1 MTKFKKI
8 VSGTLAGC
16 LMASA
21 LMMSAGAAN
30 VQTTVISKAGVQA
43 AAQTYSNT
51 VALNSGMAS
60 QIVALPVYSG
70 FSVCDLKV
78 NNKAQGHVTVS
89 IHEGS
94 PTGALAC
101 SAFRVEAGESKSFAG
116 VALTEGANYVDIH
129 TDGTCNL
136 SGSLTYAFATAPAA
150 QQTRTAVK
158 INPQSADIYA
168 EGIPAAFPSE
178 DGKTVYT
185 ALSYNGSTYMPLRT
199 VGRWMG
205 KNISWD
211 SASRTVF
218 LSGTTEKSYPC
229 ADDDA
234 YHKEGVK
241 YVGATGTATLDKGV
255 KVLVDGKQQTFKNQ
269 KGQTIYPLFYR
280 NSIYL
285 PLRNIGE
292 LTGMDV
298 TWYSAKAENDV
309 NAIFLRMPLS
319 DSKRAEMET
328 YATNLMKQLLDMR
341 TDTQKFK
348 NCDSAVK
355 NGSYTDYVI
364 TGKAAAMAALDSI
377 KRKAQTI
384 RSGMAEQANPI
395 RYYNSSLMNELDF
408 LINNADTVMD
418 RVKNGRVV
426 VGSSNPD
433 TSVVDQTAVMFS
445 ADDTM
450 LDCERMVRMLRQ
462 NMDRLF

>member
-1 MTKFKKI
+1 MNGFKKI

-30 VQTTVISKAGVQA
+30 VQTYIPSGTVQA
-43 AAQTYSNT
+43 AAQNT
-51 VALNSGMAS
+51 A
-60 QIVALPVYSG
+60 
-70 FSVCDLKV
+70 
-78 NNKAQGHVTVS
+78 
-89 IHEGS
+89 
-94 PTGALAC
+94 
-101 SAFRVEAGESKSFAG
+101 
-116 VALTEGANYVDIH
+116 
-129 TDGTCNL
+129 
-136 SGSLTYAFATAPAA
+136 
-150 QQTRTAVK
+150 QTRTAVK

-168 EGIPAAFPSE
+168 EGIPATFPSE

-234 YHKEGVK
+234 YHQEGVK

-269 KGQTIYPLFYR
+269 KGETIYPLFYR

-364 TGKAAAMAALDSI
+364 TDKAAAMAALDSI
-377 KRKAQTI
+377 KRKAQII
-384 RSGMAEQANPI
+384 RSGMTEQANPI

-433 TSVVDQTAVMFS
+433 TSVVDQTAVMFG

>member
-1 MTKFKKI
+1 M
-8 VSGTLAGC
+8 
-16 LMASA
+16 
-21 LMMSAGAAN
+21 
-30 VQTTVISKAGVQA
+30 
-43 AAQTYSNT
+43 
-51 VALNSGMAS
+51 
-60 QIVALPVYSG
+60 
-70 FSVCDLKV
+70 
-78 NNKAQGHVTVS
+78 
-89 IHEGS
+89 
-94 PTGALAC
+94 
-101 SAFRVEAGESKSFAG
+101 
-116 VALTEGANYVDIH
+116 
-129 TDGTCNL
+129 
-136 SGSLTYAFATAPAA
+136 
-150 QQTRTAVK
+150 
-158 INPQSADIYA
+158 
-168 EGIPAAFPSE
+168 
-178 DGKTVYT
+178 
-185 ALSYNGSTYMPLRT
+185 
-199 VGRWMG
+199 
-205 KNISWD
+205 
-211 SASRTVF
+211 
-218 LSGTTEKSYPC
+218 
-229 ADDDA
+229 
-234 YHKEGVK
+234 K

-269 KGQTIYPLFYR
+269 KGETIYPLFYR

-341 TDTQKFK
+341 TDTQKFED
-348 NCDSAVK
+348 CESAVK

-364 TGKAAAMAALDSI
+364 TDKAAAMAALDSI

-384 RSGMAEQANPI
+384 RSGMTEQANPI

-433 TSVVDQTAVMFS
+433 TSVVDQTAVMFG

>member
-8 VSGTLAGC
+8 ASGTLAGC

-30 VQTTVISKAGVQA
+30 VQTYIPSGTVQA
-43 AAQTYSNT
+43 AAQNT
-51 VALNSGMAS
+51 A
-60 QIVALPVYSG
+60 
-70 FSVCDLKV
+70 
-78 NNKAQGHVTVS
+78 
-89 IHEGS
+89 
-94 PTGALAC
+94 
-101 SAFRVEAGESKSFAG
+101 
-116 VALTEGANYVDIH
+116 
-129 TDGTCNL
+129 
-136 SGSLTYAFATAPAA
+136 
-150 QQTRTAVK
+150 QTRTAVK

-168 EGIPAAFPSE
+168 EGIPATFPSE

-234 YHKEGVK
+234 YHQEGVK

-269 KGQTIYPLFYR
+269 KGETIYPLFYR

-341 TDTQKFK
+341 TD
-348 NCDSAVK
+348 NCCIYGGEK
-355 NGSYTDYVI
+355 IG
-364 TGKAAAMAALDSI
+364 
-377 KRKAQTI
+377 
-384 RSGMAEQANPI
+384 
-395 RYYNSSLMNELDF
+395 
-408 LINNADTVMD
+408 
-418 RVKNGRVV
+418 
-426 VGSSNPD
+426 
-433 TSVVDQTAVMFS
+433 
-445 ADDTM
+445 
-450 LDCERMVRMLRQ
+450 
-462 NMDRLF
+462 

>member
-1 MTKFKKI
+1 MMNKFQKMM
-8 VSGTLAGC
+8 SGTLAGC

-30 VQTTVISKAGVQA
+30 VQTYIPSGTVQA
-43 AAQTYSNT
+43 ATQTT
-51 VALNSGMAS
+51 T
-60 QIVALPVYSG
+60 QP
-70 FSVCDLKV
+70 
-78 NNKAQGHVTVS
+78 
-89 IHEGS
+89 
-94 PTGALAC
+94 
-101 SAFRVEAGESKSFAG
+101 
-116 VALTEGANYVDIH
+116 
-129 TDGTCNL
+129 
-136 SGSLTYAFATAPAA
+136 
-150 QQTRTAVK
+150 RTAVK

-168 EGIPAAFPSE
+168 EGIPATFPSE

-185 ALSYNGSTYMPLRT
+185 ALSYNGSTYIPLRT

-211 SASRTVF
+211 GASRTVF

-241 YVGATGTATLDKGV
+241 YVGATGHATLDKGV

-309 NAIFLRMPLS
+309 NAIFLRMPIS

-341 TDTQKFK
+341 TDTQKFE
-348 NCDSAVK
+348 NCESA
-355 NGSYTDYVI
+355 G
-364 TGKAAAMAALDSI
+364 
-377 KRKAQTI
+377 
-384 RSGMAEQANPI
+384 
-395 RYYNSSLMNELDF
+395 
-408 LINNADTVMD
+408 
-418 RVKNGRVV
+418 KNGRYT
-426 VGSSNPD
+426 D
-433 TSVVDQTAVMFS
+433 W
-445 ADDTM
+445 
-450 LDCERMVRMLRQ
+450 
-462 NMDRLF
+462 

>member
-43 AAQTYSNT
+43 AAQT
-51 VALNSGMAS
+51 
-60 QIVALPVYSG
+60 
-70 FSVCDLKV
+70 
-78 NNKAQGHVTVS
+78 
-89 IHEGS
+89 
-94 PTGALAC
+94 
-101 SAFRVEAGESKSFAG
+101 
-116 VALTEGANYVDIH
+116 
-129 TDGTCNL
+129 
-136 SGSLTYAFATAPAA
+136 AA
-150 QQTRTAVK
+150 QVRTAVK
-158 INPQSADIYA
+158 INPQSANIYV
-168 EGIPAAFPSE
+168 EGIPATFPSE

-205 KNISWD
+205 KNIS
-211 SASRTVF
+211 
-218 LSGTTEKSYPC
+218 
-229 ADDDA
+229 
-234 YHKEGVK
+234 
-241 YVGATGTATLDKGV
+241 
-255 KVLVDGKQQTFKNQ
+255 
-269 KGQTIYPLFYR
+269 
-280 NSIYL
+280 
-285 PLRNIGE
+285 
-292 LTGMDV
+292 
-298 TWYSAKAENDV
+298 WYSAKAENDV

-341 TDTQKFK
+341 TDTQKFE
-348 NCDSAVK
+348 NCESAVK

-364 TGKAAAMAALDSI
+364 TDKAAAMAALDSI

-384 RSGMAEQANPI
+384 RSGMTEQANPI

-433 TSVVDQTAVMFS
+433 TSVVDQTAVMFG

>member
-1 MTKFKKI
+1 MDASYKI
-8 VSGTLAGC
+8 QRGIHVHLIQFFMCPEFWVHITVVLRCNIIRNIIVTRERVYRMKLKRILGSIVC
-16 LMASA
+16 VFSLMAASIGA
-21 LMMSAGAAN
+21 QAAN
-30 VQTTVISKAGVQA
+30 IPAHTTAQIAEQAATQTTTQ
-43 AAQTYSNT
+43 
-51 VALNSGMAS
+51 
-60 QIVALPVYSG
+60 P
-70 FSVCDLKV
+70 
-78 NNKAQGHVTVS
+78 
-89 IHEGS
+89 
-94 PTGALAC
+94 
-101 SAFRVEAGESKSFAG
+101 
-116 VALTEGANYVDIH
+116 
-129 TDGTCNL
+129 
-136 SGSLTYAFATAPAA
+136 
-150 QQTRTAVK
+150 RTAVK

-168 EGIPAAFPSE
+168 EGIPATFPSE

-211 SASRTVF
+211 GASRTVF

-241 YVGATGTATLDKGV
+241 YVGATGHATLDKGV

-269 KGQTIYPLFYR
+269 KGVTIYPLFYQ

-341 TDTQKFK
+341 TDTQKIK
-348 NCDSAVK
+348 NCASAVK
-355 NGSYTDYVI
+355 NGGYTDYVV
-364 TGKAAAMAALDSI
+364 TDKATAMAALDSI

-384 RSGMAEQANPI
+384 RSGMTEQENPI

-408 LINNADTVMD
+408 LIDNADAVMD

-426 VGSSNPD
+426 LGSSNPD
-433 TSVVDQTAVMFS
+433 TSVVDQTAVMFG
-445 ADDTM
+445 ADNTM